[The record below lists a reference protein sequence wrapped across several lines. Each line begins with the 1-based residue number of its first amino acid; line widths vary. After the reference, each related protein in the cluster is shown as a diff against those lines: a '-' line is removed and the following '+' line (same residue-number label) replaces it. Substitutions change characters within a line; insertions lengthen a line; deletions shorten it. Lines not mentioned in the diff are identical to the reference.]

1 MFLKWRN
8 VFFVTYL
15 MFFSGC
21 QIGYLIR
28 TGYDHLSMLTTKVP
42 VAKAL
47 QSDKLTVD
55 QKKKIELSQD
65 VRVFAFDDLKLAK
78 SDNYTQF
85 VQLDRP
91 YITYAVMASYKWK
104 FEPYLW
110 NFPFIGKAPY
120 KGYYNEKSAKDEAEQ
135 MKQKDFDVYVRG
147 VPAYS
152 TLGKLTDP
160 LLSSMLAYKEHDL
173 VNTIIHEL
181 VHTTLFIKDNIDFNE
196 RLAVFVAGKGTE
208 QFYLK
213 KEGTSSKTLALIQR
227 ENEDDRLF
235 SAFISK
241 ELDELKKWYEDFDA
255 TKISATDNKESIR
268 QERLNLIKS
277 HFTEK
282 LIPLLKTGSYSR
294 FKDGDM
300 NNARLGTYHTYMK
313 DLSDFEKVYVKTGSS
328 IPAFLEKC
336 KQLNSVDD
344 PELELKKWASE

>member
-1 MFLKWRN
+1 
-8 VFFVTYL
+8 
-15 MFFSGC
+15 
-21 QIGYLIR
+21 
-28 TGYDHLSMLTTKVP
+28 MLTTRIP
-42 VAKAL
+42 VSEAL
-47 QSDKLTVD
+47 ESTKLTPE
-55 QKKKIELSQD
+55 QKKKIELSQV
-65 VRVFAFDDLKLAK
+65 VREFSFEDLHLKK

-120 KGYYNEKSAKDEAEQ
+120 KGYYNEKSAKEEAEK
-135 MKQKDFDVYVRG
+135 MKKDDFDVYVRG

-152 TLGKLTDP
+152 TLGRLTDP
-160 LLSSMLAYKEHDL
+160 LLSSMLGYKEHDL

-196 RLAVFVAGKGTE
+196 RLAVFVANKGTE

-213 KEGTSSKTLALIQR
+213 KEGADSKTLALIQR

-235 SAFISK
+235 SEFITK

-255 TKISATDNKESIR
+255 TKITASDDKEKIR

-277 HFTEK
+277 HFTDL
-282 LIPLLKTGSYSR
+282 LIPKLKTNSYAR
-294 FKDGDM
+294 FKEGEM

-313 DLSDFEKVYVKTGSS
+313 DLSDFEKVYAKTGSS
-328 IPAFLEKC
+328 IPTFLERC

-344 PELELKKWASE
+344 PEAELKKWASE